1 MLEPRRSSLGR
12 DGQKAQALIF
22 YMVAAV
28 AAFAFVGLSLDGSN
42 LYRQRR
48 LMQNAAD
55 SGAMAGARTL
65 VGGEAIT
72 NADVLA
78 AIQSYATQCGGQ
90 NTQVEAY
97 YGNSEG
103 QLGAIS
109 DYSSGAAP
117 PVEASGIHV
126 IARTTVTV
134 MFGFVLGQTQ
144 KTAGAEAYASFC
156 PATSVVADS
165 GIFPIALEDDTLLA
179 TSVGDV
185 IEIWDDNKIVDSL
198 GNEIGGQRGWLNLAF
213 IYAQGDTSRATGKN
227 HSNAALK
234 DWVENGMTPPVTI
247 TAGAVDGLDGD
258 FINGDSGTRA
268 SAVAKSAS
276 RIGQRIMIPIFDRMY
291 STSEMD
297 AAFPGQ
303 SHSFWANNNYYHIV
317 GFAEFEITEVKS
329 TGNPKWIKGR
339 LLTPS
344 VVDGSS
350 SGSGSTFQSD
360 ESPSVV
366 NISDGFACGVP
377 AVSTDTTPPA
387 APSGLATTPASP
399 GGSMNPAITGTAE
412 AGSTVKVRT
421 GSCSGTVVASGTA
434 ADFPSSGI
442 SASVG
447 AGSTTTFYV
456 SATDAA
462 GNESPCSTIVYTQFS
477 STPPPDTTP
486 PASPSGL
493 STTPATPG
501 TSRSPK
507 IAGTAEAGSTVKIRT
522 GSCSGSVVASSS
534 AASFASPGVTVSVSN
549 KSTTTFYVS
558 ATDAAGNESLCSTI
572 VYTHVTH

>member
-1 MLEPRRSSLGR
+1 MLNPRRSLLGGDSR
-12 DGQKAQALIF
+12 RAQALIA
-22 YMVAAV
+22 YVIAAV

-65 VGGEAIT
+65 MCGEIIT
-72 NADVLA
+72 NSQVLA

-90 NTQVEAY
+90 GTQVEAY
-97 YGNSEG
+97 YGNSDGE
-103 QLGAIS
+103 LDTIS
-109 DYSSGAAP
+109 SYAAGGTP
-117 PVEASGIHV
+117 PGDATGIHV

-134 MFGFVLGQTQ
+134 MFGFVLGQAE

-227 HSNAALK
+227 HSNAELK

-268 SAVAKSAS
+268 SAVAESAS

-339 LLTPS
+339 FLTPS
-344 VVDGSS
+344 VVDGS
-350 SGSGSTFQSD
+350 GSDPTSIFESD
-360 ESPSVV
+360 ESPMVV
-366 NISDGFACGVP
+366 KLSESFACGV
-377 AVSTDTTPPA
+377 ST
-387 APSGLATTPASP
+387 SG
-399 GGSMNPAITGTAE
+399 
-412 AGSTVKVRT
+412 AG
-421 GSCSGTVVASGTA
+421 
-434 ADFPSSGI
+434 DDDDDD
-442 SASVG
+442 SVG
-447 AGSTTTFYV
+447 DDDDDDDDDDSVGDDDDDDDDSAGDDDDDDDSVADDDEDDDVGEGT
-456 SATDAA
+456 
-462 GNESPCSTIVYTQFS
+462 GE
-477 STPPPDTTP
+477 
-486 PASPSGL
+486 
-493 STTPATPG
+493 PG
-501 TSRSPK
+501 
-507 IAGTAEAGSTVKIRT
+507 EGSK
-522 GSCSGSVVASSS
+522 GG
-534 AASFASPGVTVSVSN
+534 G
-549 KSTTTFYVS
+549 K
-558 ATDAAGNESLCSTI
+558 G
-572 VYTHVTH
+572 

>member
-144 KTAGAEAYASFC
+144 KTAGAEAYSSFC
-156 PATSVVADS
+156 PATSVVAGS

-185 IEIWDDNKIVDSL
+185 IEIWEDDKIVDSL
-198 GNEIGGQRGWLNLAF
+198 GNQIGGHRGWLNLAF
-213 IYAQGDTSRATGKN
+213 IYAEGDASRATDKN
-227 HSNAALK
+227 HSNAALQE
-234 DWVENGMTPPVTI
+234 WVLNGMSPPVTI
-247 TAGAVDGLDGD
+247 SAGAVGGMDGD

-268 SAVAKSAS
+268 SAVADAAS
-276 RIGQRIMIPIFDRMY
+276 RIGERIMIPIFDRMY
-291 STSEMD
+291 SKSEVQTE
-297 AAFPGQ
+297 FPDE
-303 SHSFWANNNYYHIV
+303 SSSFWANNNYYHIV

-339 LLTPS
+339 FLTPS
-344 VVDGSS
+344 VVDGS
-350 SGSGSTFQSD
+350 GSDPTSIFESD
-360 ESPSVV
+360 ESPMVV
-366 NISDGFACGVP
+366 KLSESFACGV
-377 AVSTDTTPPA
+377 ST
-387 APSGLATTPASP
+387 SG
-399 GGSMNPAITGTAE
+399 
-412 AGSTVKVRT
+412 AG
-421 GSCSGTVVASGTA
+421 
-434 ADFPSSGI
+434 DDDDDD
-442 SASVG
+442 SVG
-447 AGSTTTFYV
+447 DDDDDDDDDDSVGDDDDDDDDSAGDDDDDDDSVADDDEDDDVGEGT
-456 SATDAA
+456 
-462 GNESPCSTIVYTQFS
+462 GE
-477 STPPPDTTP
+477 
-486 PASPSGL
+486 
-493 STTPATPG
+493 PG
-501 TSRSPK
+501 
-507 IAGTAEAGSTVKIRT
+507 EGSK
-522 GSCSGSVVASSS
+522 GG
-534 AASFASPGVTVSVSN
+534 G
-549 KSTTTFYVS
+549 K
-558 ATDAAGNESLCSTI
+558 G
-572 VYTHVTH
+572 